1 MHRSSIK
8 EMTSVMSYEDIRKW
22 REQQIHLQMD
32 HEQLNDFHDD
42 LMLKTVQLAL
52 EKVKV
57 EQGEVPAPFA
67 FFLMGSA
74 GRREQSIWS
83 DQDHG
88 IIFNGSEQHQAYF
101 QKLGAE
107 IVDGLEIV
115 GYERCEG
122 KVMASESRWTKSI
135 EDWKRQVSDWLDEE
149 SWQSLR
155 HFSTFFDSRVLL
167 GEGKLLEDVKQV
179 TFSYIQSH
187 PEIMNRLV
195 DNVGFIQKGVGVFG
209 QLLPQQSG
217 KRTGQINIKTT
228 ALFPYVNA
236 LRLLV
241 LCNHIMK
248 APTLVR
254 FAALKEKYSFLSEYH
269 RLFESLLAFKFQF
282 TKDATEYEEVH
293 YIPLKKLSKKDKQ
306 ELKEYMKKGA
316 ELFQQAKNTIE
327 KECSK
332 W

>member
-1 MHRSSIK
+1 
-8 EMTSVMSYEDIRKW
+8 MSYEDIRKW
-22 REQQIHLQMD
+22 REQHIHEQID
-32 HEQLNDFHDD
+32 HEQLNNFHDD
-42 LMLKTVQLAL
+42 LMLKTVQLAM
-52 EKVKV
+52 EKVKE

-74 GRREQSIWS
+74 SRREQSIWS

-88 IIFNGSEQHQAYF
+88 IIFDGPKQHQTYF
-101 QKLGAE
+101 QKLGTE
-107 IVDGLEIV
+107 IVDGMELV

-122 KVMASESRWTKSI
+122 KVMASESRWTKSV
-135 EDWKRQVSDWLDEE
+135 EGWKQQITNWLDEE

-167 GEGKLLEDVKQV
+167 GEERLLADVKQV

-187 PEIMNRLV
+187 PKIINRLV
-195 DNVGFIQKGVGVFG
+195 DNVGFIRKGVGVFG
-209 QLLPQQSG
+209 QILPEQSG

-228 ALFPYVNA
+228 ALFPFVNA

-241 LCNHIMK
+241 LCNQVMK
-248 APTLVR
+248 TPTIER
-254 FAALKEKYSFLSEYH
+254 FAALKTKYSFLTEYQI
-269 RLFESLLAFKFQF
+269 LFESLLAFKFQF
-282 TKDATEYEEVH
+282 TKDAVEYEEVH

-316 ELFQQAKNTIE
+316 ELFERTKNTIE

>member
-1 MHRSSIK
+1 
-8 EMTSVMSYEDIRKW
+8 MSYEDIKEW
-22 REQQIHLQMD
+22 REQQIHQQLD
-32 HEQLNDFHDD
+32 HENLNQFHDD
-42 LMLKTVQLAL
+42 LMMKIVQLAM
-52 EKVKV
+52 EKIKE

-74 GRREQSIWS
+74 GRREQSVWS

-88 IIFNGSEQHQAYF
+88 IIFDGPSRYQTYF
-101 QKLGAE
+101 QELGTE

-115 GYERCEG
+115 GYERCDG
-122 KVMASESRWTKSI
+122 KVMASESRWTKSK
-135 EDWKRQVSDWLDEE
+135 EDWQQQITGWLDEE

-167 GEGKLLEDVKQV
+167 GDEKLLEDVKQAI
-179 TFSYIQSH
+179 FSYIQSR
-187 PEIMNRLV
+187 PSIMSRLV
-195 DNVGFIQKGVGVFG
+195 DNVGYIEKGVGVFG

-217 KRTGQINIKTT
+217 KRAGQINIKTT
-228 ALFPYVNA
+228 ALFPFVNA

-241 LCNHIMK
+241 LWNQVMK
-248 APTLVR
+248 TPTIER
-254 FAALKEKYSFLSEYH
+254 FVALKAKYSFLTEYQE
-269 RLFESLLAFKFQF
+269 LFERLLAFKFQF
-282 TKDATEYEEVH
+282 TKDATEYEGVH
-293 YIPLKKLSKKDKQ
+293 YIPLQKLSKEDKQ

-316 ELFQQAKNTIE
+316 ELFERTKNTLE